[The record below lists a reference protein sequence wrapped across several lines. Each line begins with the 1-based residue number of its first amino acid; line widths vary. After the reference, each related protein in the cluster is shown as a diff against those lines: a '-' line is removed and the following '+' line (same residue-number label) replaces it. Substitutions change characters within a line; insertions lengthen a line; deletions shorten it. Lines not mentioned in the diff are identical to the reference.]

1 MNEVLTTLISHTLGG
16 TIAIGAMALLTWLS
30 RKRTGAR
37 WRSLAWL
44 VLCLRLALPLPLA
57 PEGWIR
63 SPIRIPVPDSF
74 VLSEPSASGG
84 GPAKE
89 SQDAGNAGN
98 AGNVGNAG
106 GGDGSPGIQ
115 GGHSAS
121 VFEGGTVGSEDA
133 GSGPAQGET
142 PSPAG
147 SGFSW
152 QQALWILWLA
162 GVGVEVARL
171 AFAHLRF
178 LAWLRRWGKPAEE
191 TALLRSCEEAE
202 RELKITRRVRVLL
215 CSGLPS
221 PMLAGIVRPVLLLP
235 EETAPGSALR
245 YTLLHELTHLR
256 RRDLLRKALALWVRA
271 LHWFNPAFRCMVRM
285 VERDTELACDE
296 AVLARLPREE
306 YRAYGLTILEAA
318 EQNAQLST

>member
-1 MNEVLTTLISHTLGG
+1 MALRVNEVLTTLVSHTLGG
-16 TIAIGAMALLTWLS
+16 TIAIGAMSLLTWLS

-44 VLCLRLALPLPLA
+44 VLCLRLALPLPLTPA
-57 PEGWIR
+57 LEGWIR

-74 VLSEPSASGG
+74 VLSGPSASGG

-89 SQDAGNAGN
+89 SQNAGN
-98 AGNVGNAG
+98 A
-106 GGDGSPGIQ
+106 DGREGSSGVQ
-115 GGHSAS
+115 GSHSGPA
-121 VFEGGTVGSEDA
+121 FEGGTAGAEVSGSR
-133 GSGPAQGET
+133 PAQGEA
-142 PSPAG
+142 PSPEG
-147 SGFSW
+147 PEFSW

-162 GVGVEVARL
+162 GVGVEVAWL

-178 LAWLRRWGKPAEE
+178 LAWLRRWGNPAEDPD
-191 TALLRSCEEAE
+191 LLCACGEAE
-202 RELKITRRVRVLL
+202 RELGLTRRVRVLL

-235 EETAPGSALR
+235 EEAAPGSALR
-245 YTLLHELTHLR
+245 YTLLHELTHFR
-256 RRDLLRKALALWVRA
+256 RRDLLRKALALWVRT
-271 LHWFNPAFRCMVRM
+271 LHWFNPAFRYMVRM

-318 EQNAQLST
+318 ERNAQPST